1 MRYIILFLLINNLK
15 TEYSYFIYYSIIILF
30 SIKNNIL
37 KYNFNKLLFGREIL
51 LLLGMWLYGVII
63 GVLNG
68 NNINYIV
75 RNFAGITLYGIYFLL
90 VNKYKNID
98 KIINIVY
105 ISGIISIVYII
116 IGFILY
122 KKYGTNIYYI
132 QKYKWLL
139 GEISGNDGD
148 YSKIS
153 FRIISTSALFP
164 LFSVSLY
171 NLIYKKFSIK
181 GICIT
186 VISLLGIY
194 WNNSSGFY
202 LATITIFM
210 FLFINISNKKMK
222 YILILFIFILSGN
235 EIKQLFV
242 NIFSNTDTGNMIR
255 INQIVNIIKEL
266 NILGNGLGATFN
278 EINLHKELPYSIEV
292 IYLNV
297 IHKFGILSVLYFYTI
312 YKTYLKIYR
321 NIKMKIFIKENYLCI
336 GMMSYIFIG
345 LGNPVIFSP
354 QNVIFHSI
362 TMYVLSI
369 INISNKKSN
378 KIL

>member
-1 MRYIILFLLINNLK
+1 
-15 TEYSYFIYYSIIILF
+15 
-30 SIKNNIL
+30 
-37 KYNFNKLLFGREIL
+37 
-51 LLLGMWLYGVII
+51 
-63 GVLNG
+63 
-68 NNINYIV
+68 
-75 RNFAGITLYGIYFLL
+75 
-90 VNKYKNID
+90 
-98 KIINIVY
+98 
-105 ISGIISIVYII
+105 
-116 IGFILY
+116 
-122 KKYGTNIYYI
+122 
-132 QKYKWLL
+132 
-139 GEISGNDGD
+139 
-148 YSKIS
+148 
-153 FRIISTSALFP
+153 
-164 LFSVSLY
+164 
-171 NLIYKKFSIK
+171 
-181 GICIT
+181 
-186 VISLLGIY
+186 
-194 WNNSSGFY
+194 
-202 LATITIFM
+202 
-210 FLFINISNKKMK
+210 MK